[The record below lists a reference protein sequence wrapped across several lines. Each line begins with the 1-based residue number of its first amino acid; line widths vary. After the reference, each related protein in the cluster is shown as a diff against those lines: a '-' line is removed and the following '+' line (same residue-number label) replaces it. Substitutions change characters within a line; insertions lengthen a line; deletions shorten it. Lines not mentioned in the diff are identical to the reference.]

1 MNTDL
6 RPSDQK
12 LFDSVCTAAR
22 EAMLMQ
28 TIADTLEWDGQTGLP
43 SKAGDYRA
51 DQVSMLRGEV
61 HAKRT
66 APDYGDGLTQLNESV
81 SDLDPHGDVVATV
94 RELYREY
101 DRNRRLPADLVRA
114 TSMATVRGQQT
125 WEAARKADDFSVF
138 RDALIDVVKL
148 KREAGDCISDGT
160 DRSCYEALLDEYEPG
175 ARVDQLQATFDSLR
189 VPLVELIAKIQDAPR
204 QSDVTILQR
213 SFPIDQQ
220 REFSRKV
227 SAAIGFDFKRGRLD
241 ETSHP
246 FCTTLGPDDIRI
258 LTRFEQH
265 WLPGGLFG
273 TLHEAGHGMYEQ
285 GMRKDWFGLPPGSY
299 VSLGMHE
306 SQSRLWENQVGRS
319 REFWLWLLDDAKA
332 TFAPSIND
340 VEIDAF
346 YHAVNTIRPSL
357 IRVEAD
363 EATYNLHILIRFD
376 LERQLIE
383 RDIEVADLPDAWNAR
398 YQSDLGITPP
408 SDADGVLQDVH
419 WSAGLIG
426 YFPTYTLGNLAAA
439 QLYEAAENSIGDLS
453 GQITRGEFEPLANW
467 LRTSVHE
474 RGRCYSSDQ
483 LIEKVTGKPLSA
495 KPLMEYLTAKLNPLY
510 GVA

>member
-1 MNTDL
+1 
-6 RPSDQK
+6 
-12 LFDSVCTAAR
+12 
-22 EAMLMQ
+22 
-28 TIADTLEWDGQTGLP
+28 
-43 SKAGDYRA
+43 
-51 DQVSMLRGEV
+51 
-61 HAKRT
+61 
-66 APDYGDGLTQLNESV
+66 
-81 SDLDPHGDVVATV
+81 
-94 RELYREY
+94 
-101 DRNRRLPADLVRA
+101 
-114 TSMATVRGQQT
+114 
-125 WEAARKADDFSVF
+125 
-138 RDALIDVVKL
+138 
-148 KREAGDCISDGT
+148 
-160 DRSCYEALLDEYEPG
+160 
-175 ARVDQLQATFDSLR
+175 LQATFDSLR